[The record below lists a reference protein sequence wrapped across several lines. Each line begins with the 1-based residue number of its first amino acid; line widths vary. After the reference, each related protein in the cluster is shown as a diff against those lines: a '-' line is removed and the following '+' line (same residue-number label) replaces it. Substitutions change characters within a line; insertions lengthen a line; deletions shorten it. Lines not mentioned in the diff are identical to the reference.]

1 MKIEEGHMPFHEF
14 KTYYRIVGEPNP
26 DLAPLLLIH
35 GGPGSS
41 HNYFELIDDYAE
53 QSGRQLIMYDQ
64 VGCGKSSLPED
75 EKWYVKETWAEELI
89 ALRKYLHLDQVHM
102 LGQSWGGM
110 LEMFYLTQYAHDGV
124 KSVMI
129 DGSPASIKLWTQEQH
144 RLISYLEAVDR
155 EAIAEAERTGN
166 FSGPKYL
173 AANDRYMERYCW
185 DDPTEDSPEPLRRP
199 TNGKRA
205 SLIAEGP
212 NEFTENGTISDFDV
226 TDDLHKIDVPTLV
239 TSGTADLCT
248 PLIAKSVYDHIP
260 GAKWHLFA
268 NSRHLALLDQHDEF
282 ISVLDNWLKNND

>member
-1 MKIEEGHMPFHEF
+1 MKIEEGYMPFKGY
-14 KTYYRIVGEPNP
+14 KTYYRIVGEKTPGK
-26 DLAPLLLIH
+26 APLLLIH

-41 HNYFELIDDYAE
+41 HNYFELLDDYANT
-53 QSGRQLIMYDQ
+53 GRQLIMYDQ

-75 EKWYVKETWAEELI
+75 ESIYVKETWAEELI
-89 ALRKYLHLDQVHM
+89 ALRKYLHLDEVHM

-110 LEMFYLTQYAHDGV
+110 LEMLYLTHYSQEGA

-129 DGSPASIKLWTQEQH
+129 DGSPSSIKLWIAEQH
-144 RLISYLEAVDR
+144 RLIKYLSYEDR
-155 EAIAEAERTGN
+155 QAIAEAERTGD

-185 DDPTEDSPEPLRRP
+185 DDPDENSPEPLRRP

-226 TDDLHKIDVPTLV
+226 TDDLKNIHVPVLV
-239 TSGTADLCT
+239 TNGTDDLCT
-248 PLIAKSVYDHIP
+248 PLIAKTVYDHIP

-282 ISVLDNWLKNND
+282 ISVLDHWLNEND